1 MRHMK
6 KEVRTAVYDKK
17 LKVEAYRFEGMVRS
31 FPPHF
36 HEHYVIGCVESGR
49 RTLSLRN
56 REVFI
61 GPGDL
66 VVFHPGENHGCT
78 QSGGDAFGFCGFSVS
93 KAAMAELSQ
102 AAGQRG
108 LPVFSQNVIS
118 DGSMAGRFQEIHEA
132 VMRGDSQ
139 EKGEAFFT
147 FLSALMERNGGRP
160 KTEGLT
166 CRGEIGLACGFMAAH
181 FAEHI
186 SLEDICRY
194 AGLSKSALC
203 RAFLKEKGITPYRY
217 LENVR
222 VNEARR
228 LLEQGTAPLEAA
240 VRTGFSDQ
248 SHFTNYFSRFT
259 GLAPGVYR
267 DMFREK
273 KKEEKQD
280 GK

>member
-6 KEVRTAVYDKK
+6 KEVRTAVYDRK
-17 LKVEAYRFEGMVRS
+17 LKVEAYRFEGMVRP

-93 KAAMAELSQ
+93 KAAMAEISQ

-118 DGSMAGRFQEIHEA
+118 DGSMAGCFQEIHEA
-132 VMRGDSQ
+132 LMRGDSQ
-139 EKGEAFFT
+139 EKGEAFFA
-147 FLSALMERNGGRP
+147 FLSALMERNGGRT

-181 FAEHI
+181 FAAHI
-186 SLEDICRY
+186 SLGVMCRS

-203 RAFLKEKGITPYRY
+203 PAVLKEKGSTPYRY